1 MGQAQQYMFTYKEL
15 AELMVKKQD
24 LHEGHWGIYFEFGLQ
39 GTNVQNQEKDQMV
52 PAALLMVSKIGL
64 QRFENETPLTVD
76 AAIVNPEVS

>member
-64 QRFENETPLTVD
+64 QRFEKETPLTVD